1 MKGFDDIA
9 SERLILRLLPREA
22 LLATAAGDVASVSRG
37 LALAVA
43 PTWSDVASLAR
54 RRLAQLETDPD
65 YVPWGIRAIALR
77 SAGEVVGYVNFHASP
92 GSEDLRKYT
101 PRAVELGYT
110 IFAEHRR
117 RGYAGE
123 TARAM
128 MNWAL
133 GRKADGF
140 VFSISPG
147 NLPSLSLVRRFN
159 GVKVGSQIDEE
170 DGPEDIYFVRPE
182 NIGQPA

>member
-22 LLATAAGDVASVSRG
+22 LLATAAGDIARVSRG
-37 LALAVA
+37 VGLALSPA
-43 PTWSDVASLAR
+43 WSEVASLAR

-65 YVPWGIRAIALR
+65 YAPWGIRAIALQ
-77 SAGEVVGYVNFHASP
+77 SVGEVVGYVNFHASP
-92 GSEDLRKYT
+92 GSEDLKKYA

-117 RGYAGE
+117 QGYAGE

-133 GRKADGF
+133 ARKADGF
-140 VFSISPG
+140 VFSISPS

-182 NIGQPA
+182 SVGQLI